1 MYALNS
7 RVQPTNDTFIQ
18 LKIQF
23 QIKWEIN
30 AFFHPGDI
38 DSKVKNDI
46 SYPWTCVTLDVS
58 NNWNSMK
65 IWLAFLLGDKNYGTS
80 YVSVLI
86 IRYFEDILP
95 IFMKNFNWHFE
106 SIVINYFASFK
117 RFSSSQNRS

>member
-38 DSKVKNDI
+38 DSEVKNDI
-46 SYPWTCVTLDVS
+46 SYPWTCVIFDIT

-65 IWLAFLLGDKNYGTS
+65 ILLSFCELIRREFDFL
-80 YVSVLI
+80 YVSDLKWFI
-86 IRYFEDILP
+86 IQSILN
-95 IFMKNFNWHFE
+95 IGII
-106 SIVINYFASFK
+106 S
-117 RFSSSQNRS
+117 

>member
-38 DSKVKNDI
+38 DSEVKNDI
-46 SYPWTCVTLDVS
+46 SYPWTNVILVVS
-58 NNWNSMK
+58 NNWIQWKFCNVYVKMQ
-65 IWLAFLLGDKNYGTS
+65 LQFDFLL
-80 YVSVLI
+80 
-86 IRYFEDILP
+86 IL
-95 IFMKNFNWHFE
+95 
-106 SIVINYFASFK
+106 
-117 RFSSSQNRS
+117 

>member
-1 MYALNS
+1 MHLTLECN
-7 RVQPTNDTFIQ
+7 QQMIHIFNGKFNF
-18 LKIQF
+18 K
-23 QIKWEIN
+23 IKWKIN

-38 DSKVKNDI
+38 DSEVKNDI

-95 IFMKNFNWHFE
+95 IFMKNFNWHLE
-106 SIVINYFASFK
+106 SNVINYFASFK